1 MTEIDASPND
11 LGSGPTQSEQV
22 SNNQT
27 RPLRFRIVEVIL
39 GKFGIVIVLAV
50 LMVTGQILYS
60 SFLTLGNVS
69 NVISQNAS
77 VGIVAIGM
85 TYVIIGQG
93 FDLSVGGIYAL
104 SSVLYPGVAANHSV
118 LLGAAAALGA
128 GLAAGLINAAVV
140 ARVKVN
146 PFVATLGSGF
156 VFSGMAYIYS
166 NSAPISVSKPGF
178 QWLGAQSMLGVPV
191 AIWTLVV
198 VTLIGA
204 FVLTLTAYGRNI
216 FAIGGNPEA
225 SRLAGVRVGLVR
237 GSTYVI
243 TGVLA
248 ALGGIMITSQI
259 GVGQA
264 NVGGNLALD
273 SIAMVIIGG
282 TSLSGGEGA
291 VWRTIIGFLVLSGVT
306 NLLQSLGIGS
316 SWQSVATGAIL
327 VGAVSIDVISGRL
340 SIGGIMRR

>member
-104 SSVLYPGVAANHSV
+104 SSV

>member
-146 PFVATLGSGF
+146 PFVAT
-156 VFSGMAYIYS
+156 
-166 NSAPISVSKPGF
+166 PISVSKPGF

>member
-1 MTEIDASPND
+1 MTEISESHHRVEPVPD
-11 LGSGPTQSEQV
+11 LSKV
-22 SNNQT
+22 SV
-27 RPLRFRIVEVIL
+27 REGAHPLHLRIAEVIL
-39 GKFGIVIVLAV
+39 GRFGIVLFMAV
-50 LMVTGQILYS
+50 LMVVGQILYS

-104 SSVLYPGVAANHSV
+104 ASVLYPGIAANQSV

-128 GLAAGLINAAVV
+128 GLSAGLINAAVV

-156 VFSGMAYIYS
+156 VFSGLAYIYT

-178 QWLGAQSMLGVPV
+178 QWLGAQAMLGIPV
-191 AIWTLVV
+191 SIWTLAII
-198 VTLIGA
+198 TLIGA
-204 FVLTLTAYGRNI
+204 FLLSMTSYGRNI
-216 FAIGGNPEA
+216 YAIGGNLEA
-225 SRLAGVRVGLVR
+225 SRLAGVRVGMVR

-248 ALGGIMITSQI
+248 ALGGIMVTSQI

-291 VWRTIIGFLVLSGVT
+291 VWRTIIGFLILSGIT

-327 VGAVSIDVISGRL
+327 VGAVSMDVISGRI
-340 SIGGIMRR
+340 SIGGILRR